1 MIVAITGGIGSG
13 KSYVSQLL
21 ADRGISVYDCDAAAK
36 RLMRTSSILQEQL
49 SRLVGAELFP
59 HGELQKS
66 LLRQYLLQSP
76 THAQA
81 VDAIVHPA
89 VAHDFLHSGAEWVES
104 AILFDS
110 HFDQRIHP
118 NHVVCV
124 TAPLEVRLRRVI
136 QRDHTT
142 RDQALA
148 WIHRQLSQ
156 DIVRDKSDFE
166 IVNDGFQPLAPQLDS
181 VLGAL
186 HSAHQATNNRKQ

>member
-13 KSYVSQLL
+13 KSYVSRLL
-21 ADRGISVYDCDAAAK
+21 AERGISVYDCDAAAK
-36 RLMRTSSILQEQL
+36 RLMRTSCILQAQL

-59 HGELQKS
+59 HGELQKP

-76 THAQA
+76 SHAQA
-81 VDAIVHPA
+81 IDAIVHPA
-89 VAHDFLHSGAEWVES
+89 VARDFLQSGAEWVES

-118 NHVVCV
+118 DHVVCV
-124 TAPLEVRLRRVI
+124 TAPLEVRLQRVI
-136 QRDHTT
+136 QRDHAT

-156 DIVRDKSDFE
+156 DIVRDRSDFE
-166 IVNDGFQPLAPQLDS
+166 IVNDGFLSLTPQLDS
-181 VLGAL
+181 VLSTL
-186 HSAHQATNNRKQ
+186 HYAHQATNNRKQ

>member
-13 KSYVSQLL
+13 KSYLSRLL
-21 ADRGISVYDCDAAAK
+21 AERGITVYDCDVAAK
-36 RLMRTSSILQEQL
+36 RLMRTSRELQAQL
-49 SRLVGAELFP
+49 SQLVGTELFP
-59 HGELQKS
+59 QGELQKP

-76 THAQA
+76 AHVQA

-89 VAHDFLHSGAEWVES
+89 VAHDFLQSGREWVES

-118 NHVVCV
+118 EHVVCV
-124 TAPLEVRLRRVI
+124 TAPLEVRIDRII

-142 RDQALA
+142 RSQALA

-156 DIVRDKSDFE
+156 DVMRAQSDFE
-166 IVNDGFQPLAPQLDS
+166 IVNDGLQPLAPQLDS
-181 VLGAL
+181 VLHAL
-186 HSAHQATNNRKQ
+186 HTAY